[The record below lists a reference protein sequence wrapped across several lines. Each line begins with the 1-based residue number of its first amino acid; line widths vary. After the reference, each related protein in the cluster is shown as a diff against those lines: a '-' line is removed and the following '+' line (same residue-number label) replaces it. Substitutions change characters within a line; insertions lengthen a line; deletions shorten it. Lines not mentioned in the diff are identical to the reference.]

1 MHHVFYKGKN
11 LILKKANILSFGFNR
26 TGDSNGH
33 SAGVHAEHDAINKL
47 KPLYKKKRL
56 VPINI
61 LVIRVSKSN
70 KLQNS
75 KPCAN
80 CIQVMKNLPEKKG
93 YIIKNVYYSND
104 NSEIV
109 KSSLKIL
116 EKEELHYS
124 RYYKKKMNLKI
135 NLNIS

>member
-1 MHHVFYKGKN
+1 MRHVFYKGKN
-11 LILKKANILSFGFNR
+11 LILKRANILSFGFNSMGD
-26 TGDSNGH
+26 TNGDS
-33 SAGVHAEHDAINKL
+33 AGIHAEHDAINKL

-93 YIIKNVYYSND
+93 YIIKNVYYSN
-104 NSEIV
+104 NNGEIV
-109 KSSLKIL
+109 KSSLKNL
-116 EKEELHYS
+116 ENEEPHYS
-124 RYYKKKMNLKI
+124 RYYRRK
-135 NLNIS
+135 